1 MKNLNTFW
9 QIVFREVLIFLKLMK
24 SKIID
29 ILIITCTNVIVFT
42 VLMPYFGL
50 ESSYGQLIAVG
61 LISILSLFE
70 VVPRTTNLISD
81 ITGNKKISYFL
92 TLPLPTSLV
101 LIAIPIGWAACGGL
115 YTIFILPVAKIFL
128 YHELDLS
135 HFSLLKF
142 VVSFITIQL
151 MYGFFAFFLTSL
163 IKDMKYISWV
173 WARVINPLLMFG
185 GYFYTWMAINSIS
198 HIAGILNLF
207 NPVMLACE
215 TLRAAV
221 LGQKGYIDFWFAI
234 LGLWLFI
241 ILFALFGV
249 IRLKKRLDCV

>member
-1 MKNLNTFW
+1 
-9 QIVFREVLIFLKLMK
+9 
-24 SKIID
+24 
-29 ILIITCTNVIVFT
+29 
-42 VLMPYFGL
+42 
-50 ESSYGQLIAVG
+50 
-61 LISILSLFE
+61 
-70 VVPRTTNLISD
+70 
-81 ITGNKKISYFL
+81 
-92 TLPLPTSLV
+92 
-101 LIAIPIGWAACGGL
+101 
-115 YTIFILPVAKIFL
+115 
-128 YHELDLS
+128 
-135 HFSLLKF
+135 
-142 VVSFITIQL
+142 
-151 MYGFFAFFLTSL
+151 
-163 IKDMKYISWV
+163 
-173 WARVINPLLMFG
+173 MFG